1 MSDTVDTPREA
12 LIELIAETRNA
23 RSAEILDQAQDQARE
38 RIRATFKEARQ
49 RVTRAIEA
57 ERSRAHSLLA
67 VNAARLET
75 HNRQRYQDAVQHML
89 SRTRHRLGAALC
101 SRWEQPDS
109 RRLWLDNLLEQALRK
124 LPAAAWKIDHPV
136 GWDVTE
142 IDHWSEKIKLRTGSV
157 SALQPDAKMPAGLHI
172 QAGGASLDGSLNG
185 LLADERAV
193 QAKLLAQLEA
203 ALPAVTGE
211 KS

>member
-1 MSDTVDTPREA
+1 MSDNVDTPREA

-23 RSAEILDQAQDQARE
+23 RSADILDQAHEQART

-49 RVTRAIEA
+49 RVTRALEE
-57 ERSRAHSLLA
+57 ERTRARSLLA

-101 SRWEQPDS
+101 SRWELPDS
-109 RRLWLDNLLEQALRK
+109 RRLWLDNLLQQALQK

-142 IDHWSEKIKLRTGSV
+142 INHWNEKIQQRTGS
-157 SALQPDAKMPAGLHI
+157 APTLQPDAKMPAGLYI

-203 ALPAVTGE
+203 ALPTATGE

>member
-38 RIRATFKEARQ
+38 RIRAAFKEARQ
-49 RVTRAIEA
+49 RVTRAIED
-57 ERSRAHSLLA
+57 ERTRAHSLLA

-101 SRWEQPDS
+101 TRWEQPDS
-109 RRLWLDNLLEQALRK
+109 RRLWLENLLEQALQK
-124 LPAAAWKIDHPV
+124 LPAAPWIIDHPV
-136 GWDVTE
+136 GWDSTE
-142 IDHWSEKIKLRTGSV
+142 ISHWNDKIQQRTGS
-157 SALQPDAKMPAGLHI
+157 APTLRPDAKMPAGLHI
-172 QAGGASLDGSLNG
+172 QAGGARLDGSLNG
-185 LLADERAV
+185 LLADERTV

-203 ALPAVTGE
+203 ALPVATGE
-211 KS
+211 TA

>member
-1 MSDTVDTPREA
+1 MSNTVDTPREA

-23 RSAEILDQAQDQARE
+23 RSAEILDQAHEQARA
-38 RIRATFKEARQ
+38 RIRAIFKEARQ

-57 ERSRAHSLLA
+57 ERTRAHSLLA
-67 VNAARLET
+67 INAARLET

-101 SRWEQPDS
+101 TRWEQPDS

-124 LPAAAWKIDHPV
+124 LPAATWQIDHPAD
-136 GWDVTE
+136 WDVTE
-142 IDHWSEKIKLRTGSV
+142 IEHWREKIQQRTGS
-157 SALQPDAKMPAGLHI
+157 APTLRPDTKMPAGLHI

-203 ALPAVTGE
+203 ALPTATGE

>member
-1 MSDTVDTPREA
+1 MSDTVDIPRDA

-23 RSAEILDQAQDQARE
+23 RSAEILNQAHEQART

-49 RVTRAIEA
+49 RVTRSIEA
-57 ERSRAHSLLA
+57 ERTRGSSQLA

-89 SRTRHRLGAALC
+89 SRTRHRLGAALRT
-101 SRWEQPDS
+101 RWEQPES
-109 RRLWLDNLLEQALRK
+109 RRLWLDNLLKQALEK
-124 LPAAAWKIDHPV
+124 LPATTWQIDHPAD
-136 GWDVTE
+136 WDVTE
-142 IDHWSEKIKLRTGSV
+142 INHWKEKIQQRTGSTPTFR
-157 SALQPDAKMPAGLHI
+157 PDTKMPAGLHI

-193 QAKLLAQLEA
+193 QAKLLARLEA
-203 ALPAVTGE
+203 ALPTVTGE
-211 KS
+211 RS